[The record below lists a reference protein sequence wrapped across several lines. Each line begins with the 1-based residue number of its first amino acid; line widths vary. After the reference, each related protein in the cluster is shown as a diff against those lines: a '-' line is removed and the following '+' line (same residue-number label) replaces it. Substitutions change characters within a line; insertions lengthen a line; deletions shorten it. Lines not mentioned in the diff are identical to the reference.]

1 MYSKKKNMYH
11 SKANEKK
18 AGAGILVSE
27 KNITRDKEGYFKM
40 KMVQLTRKIEQFQIC
55 MWIP

>member
-1 MYSKKKNMYH
+1 MYSKKNMYH

-27 KNITRDKEGYFKM
+27 KKTSLEIKKVPS
-40 KMVQLTRKIEQFQIC
+40 K
-55 MWIP
+55 